1 MLKKFPFDFFSKPFP
16 LRSMKRSKTSK
27 GTLMNFGTFID
38 YNGDTLDTVHFP
50 EAVRKYPFVGKG
62 IYRMKGRV
70 TEEFG
75 YYSLEVGQM
84 EKLPFVDDVRY
95 QELGV

>member
-1 MLKKFPFDFFSKPFP
+1 
-16 LRSMKRSKTSK
+16 
-27 GTLMNFGTFID
+27 MNFGTFID
-38 YNGDTLDTVHFP
+38 VEGDTIDTVHFP
-50 EAVRKYPFVGKG
+50 ESVRKYPFTGKG

-84 EKLPFVDDVRY
+84 EKLRLIDDVRFG
-95 QELGV
+95 EEATISSLV

>member
-1 MLKKFPFDFFSKPFP
+1 M
-16 LRSMKRSKTSK
+16 
-27 GTLMNFGTFID
+27 
-38 YNGDTLDTVHFP
+38 
-50 EAVRKYPFVGKG
+50 GKG

-84 EKLPFVDDVRY
+84 EKLRLIDDVRFGE
-95 QELGV
+95 QATISSLV

>member
-1 MLKKFPFDFFSKPFP
+1 
-16 LRSMKRSKTSK
+16 
-27 GTLMNFGTFID
+27 MNFGTFID
-38 YNGDTLDTVHFP
+38 VAGDTIDTVHFP
-50 EAVRKYPFVGKG
+50 EAVRKYPFMGKG

-84 EKLPFVDDVRY
+84 EKLRLIDDVRFGE
-95 QELGV
+95 QTTISSLV